1 MIRNVKE
8 LKIRQEYLE
17 RVLLGEKTFEIR
29 KNDRNYQEGDI
40 LVLREYEGAYTG
52 RVAVVAV
59 QYVLNEFE
67 GLVPGF
73 AALSIQLIW
82 GGFHR

>member
-29 KNDRNYQEGDI
+29 KNDRNYQVGDI
-40 LVLREYEGAYTG
+40 LVLREYEGDYTG
-52 RVAVVAV
+52 RVAIVEVL
-59 QYVLNEFE
+59 YVLNEFE
-67 GLVPGF
+67 GLVSGF

-82 GGFHR
+82 GGFSR